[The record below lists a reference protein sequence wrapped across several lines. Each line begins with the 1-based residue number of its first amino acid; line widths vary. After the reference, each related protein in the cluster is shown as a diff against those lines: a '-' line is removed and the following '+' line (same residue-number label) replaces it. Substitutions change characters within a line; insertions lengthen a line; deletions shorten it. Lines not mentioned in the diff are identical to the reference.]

1 MNKKIHIIVILFFLN
16 FLFFVP
22 FTNAARFFF
31 ETDNK
36 EVGLGQEMEIVL
48 RVDSEGEMI
57 NALEGTIYLPELLS
71 VEAIHDGDTL
81 IAFWSERPYLNNDQM
96 INFSGIMP
104 GGWWGRGGK
113 VFSFIART
121 INQGEGTIVVSN
133 ARILLHDGKGT
144 ELPVSTESLALH
156 VDEEI
161 ALIPVLFDYDDD
173 ELPELFIPLLA
184 QDSDVFEGDYFLVF
198 ATQDKGSGIDYYEVQ
213 ETKKRLK
220 DKGKGNW
227 QKAESPYRIIDQTLE
242 SFIYIRAIDRAG
254 NIRVVVFEPTK
265 RPDRR
270 LAIMI
275 LALFII
281 LFLFALIIINRRRKI
296 RSILIS
302 IVWLFVL
309 PVFSQAASLYFSPSS
324 GSYTTGEQFPVKVLV
339 SSSDVKMN
347 AVGADISFSSKNLE
361 LISISET
368 ISLINMWGEKPS
380 FSNKTGRISFEGLI
394 LDGYQGLSG
403 EIVTLIFRARSP
415 GKTAVRFSSGSVLA
429 YNGLG
434 TSILSGFQHASF
446 VIKGKP
452 VPTPEILEKIPE
464 QLFDISVRLEK
475 ETIAEASEL
484 EAVIVFESFGKV
496 PTLIDLTYTIVNDQ
510 KQIVFKDDIETVFV
524 ETETVLRKRFSNLNL
539 LPGSYTL
546 VVKTQYNVDVIDEFS
561 LDFTIVEEVKKEI
574 LFDNIWFWIWLITLL
589 IAIIIFLFNR
599 FKKQ

>member
-173 ELPELFIPLLA
+173 ELPELFTPLLA

-220 DKGKGNW
+220 DKGEGNW

-452 VPTPEILEKIPE
+452 VSTPEILEKIPE

-546 VVKTQYNVDVIDEFS
+546 VVKTQYNVDVIDEFR